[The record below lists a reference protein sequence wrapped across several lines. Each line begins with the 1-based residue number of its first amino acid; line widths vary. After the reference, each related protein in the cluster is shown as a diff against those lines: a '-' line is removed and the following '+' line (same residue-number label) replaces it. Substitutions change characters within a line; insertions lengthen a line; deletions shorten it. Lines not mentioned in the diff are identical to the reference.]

1 MPHRARTARA
11 RACDVTFRVS
21 HSNAARK
28 YIIYISPAVARAYV
42 VLRFNA
48 VRHIV
53 TTRLKCR

>member
-28 YIIYISPAVARAYV
+28 YISPAVARAYV
-42 VLRFNA
+42 VLRSNA